1 MSKKSEMKSVQF
13 KRLLP
18 DIYKKLIIEHFTH
31 VEVSKWL
38 LESHGLD
45 LMGKNQD
52 AKPFSNYLSVYGAI
66 KTAKTSYAVN
76 VDNQEH
82 IAQHWYRK
90 FTDADEKAI
99 PKKVA
104 TKPLGTTSTDLDE
117 EEVSVVPESN
127 LRQAE
132 KYRQP
137 KPKKLSVA
145 DALNGYENK
154 L

>member
-1 MSKKSEMKSVQF
+1 MKSVQF

-18 DIYKKLIIEHFTH
+18 DIYHKLIIEHFTH
-31 VEVSKWL
+31 TEVSEWL
-38 LESHGLD
+38 LEKHGLD
-45 LMGKNQD
+45 LMGKNRD

-66 KTAKTSYAVN
+66 KTAKNSYAVN

-90 FTDADEKAI
+90 FTDAGEKETT
-99 PKKVA
+99 KKVVA
-104 TKPLGTTSTDLDE
+104 KPLSTISTELDDK
-117 EEVSVVPESN
+117 EVPAIPESN

-132 KYRQP
+132 KYRQA
-137 KPKKLSVA
+137 KPKKLSVD
-145 DALNGYENK
+145 DALSGYENK